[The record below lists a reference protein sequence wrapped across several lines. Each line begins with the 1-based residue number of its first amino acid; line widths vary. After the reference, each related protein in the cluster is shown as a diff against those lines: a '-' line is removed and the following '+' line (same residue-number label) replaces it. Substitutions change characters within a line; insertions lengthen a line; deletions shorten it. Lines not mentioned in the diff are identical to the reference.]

1 MNTCELF
8 LVLPAPTMVQV
19 SSISTSNDSYPFM
32 IFTLSLAAFVVY
44 YFILDLD
51 LQILLV
57 EKSRSLEVNM

>member
-8 LVLPAPTMVQV
+8 LVLPAQTT
-19 SSISTSNDSYPFM
+19 SIQHYAHLTEYM

-44 YFILDLD
+44 DYFILDLD